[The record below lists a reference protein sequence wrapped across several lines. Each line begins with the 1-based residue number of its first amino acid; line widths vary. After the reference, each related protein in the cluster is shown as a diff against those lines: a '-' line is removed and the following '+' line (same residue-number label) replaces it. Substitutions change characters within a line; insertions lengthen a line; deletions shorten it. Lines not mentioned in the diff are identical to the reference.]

1 MKWCLNRPQQSKNS
15 APLKRIANLSNAQS
29 IYKQPRPSNILKF
42 EKIVAETVRVLEE
55 YLNPFEAT
63 LDESCLYNL
72 SSGEALPAGIA
83 DDITKCYSKGLE
95 LMQAFTGRLLENGEQ
110 KFHDLVAR
118 NKIKSF
124 KSHVCSKVL
133 AKDNK
138 TATIRVNRDISGSLL
153 SFSAKNN
160 KPIDWENALS
170 HPLSPIPLCLSI
182 ADGKPRKTAKKYTA
196 RSCIERR

>member
-1 MKWCLNRPQQSKNS
+1 MKWCLNRPQQSKNTAS
-15 APLKRIANLSNAQS
+15 PKRMANLSNAQS
-29 IYKQPRPSNILKF
+29 IYKQLRPSNILKS
-42 EKIVAETVRVLEE
+42 EKIVAETVRVLDEE
-55 YLNPFEAT
+55 YLNPFGVT

-72 SSGEALPAGIA
+72 SSGEALPVDIA

-110 KFHDLVAR
+110 KFHDLIAR
-118 NKIKSF
+118 NQIKSF
-124 KSHVCSKVL
+124 KSHVCSKVI

-138 TATIRVNRDISGSLL
+138 TATIRANRGIIGSLL

-170 HPLSPIPLCLSI
+170 YPLSPIPLCLST
-182 ADGKPRKTAKKYTA
+182 ADGKPRKTA
-196 RSCIERR
+196 